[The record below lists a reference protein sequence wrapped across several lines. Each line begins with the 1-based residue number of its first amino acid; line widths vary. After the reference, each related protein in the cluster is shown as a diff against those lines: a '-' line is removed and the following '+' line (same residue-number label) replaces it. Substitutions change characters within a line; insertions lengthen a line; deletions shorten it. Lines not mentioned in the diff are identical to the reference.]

1 MAIAG
6 FKQKDFATAREL
18 AAFVVSAGGGVTAI
32 SSIVFNS
39 ASGKYT
45 LFYT

>member
-1 MAIAG
+1 MAIPA
-6 FKQKDFATAREL
+6 FKIKEFATAREL
-18 AAFVVSAGGGVTAI
+18 AAFVVSAGGGVTTVVNVI
-32 SSIVFNS
+32 FNS

>member
-1 MAIAG
+1 MAIPA
-6 FKQKDFATAREL
+6 FRQKEFATAREL

-32 SSIVFNS
+32 INVIFNA